1 MNYTL
6 HQLQVFLKVAKT
18 RSITRAAEEMHL
30 TQPAVS
36 IQLKNLQNQ
45 FEIPLTEV
53 IGRQLYIT
61 DFGQEIAEM
70 AERILNEVY
79 AINYKTLAHKGQL
92 TGRLRISSVST
103 GKYIIPYFL
112 SPFMHLNPGI
122 ELALDVTNRSTVV
135 EDLRNNKVDFAV
147 MSILP
152 DQPELEVIPLLP
164 NHLHLIGSKEAIAK
178 RTNFE
183 LTELPLVFREHGSG
197 TRHLMEKYFL
207 ERNVIVRK
215 NIELKSNEAVK
226 QAVLSGLGFSI
237 LPIIGL
243 KNELSLEELQVI
255 PMKGFPLISSWQ
267 LVWLKKKKHSPAAE
281 AFKKFVLKS
290 KEDIVSTKFAWST
303 KY

>member
-1 MNYTL
+1 MYYTL
-6 HQLQVFLKVAKT
+6 HQLQVFLKVAQTK
-18 RSITRAAEEMHL
+18 SITRAAEEMHL

-70 AERILNEVY
+70 SERILNEVY

-112 SPFMHLNPGI
+112 SPFIHLNPGI
-122 ELALDVTNRSTVV
+122 ELVLDVTNRSTVI
-135 EDLRNNKVDFAV
+135 EDLKKNKVDFAL
-147 MSILP
+147 MSVLP
-152 DQPELEVIPLLP
+152 DQPELDAIPLLP
-164 NHLHLIGSKEAIAK
+164 NHLHLIGSKDAITK
-178 RTNFE
+178 TTNFE
-183 LTELPLVFREHGSG
+183 LAELPFVFREIGSG
-197 TRHLMEKYFL
+197 TRHLMEKFFL
-207 ERNVIVRK
+207 ERNIVVRK

-226 QAVLSGLGFSI
+226 QAVLSGLGYSI

-243 KNELSLEELQVI
+243 KNELSLQELQII
-255 PMKGFPLISSWQ
+255 PMKGFPLISTWQ

-290 KEDIVSTKFAWST
+290 KDDIVSKKFSWSANF
-303 KY
+303 